1 VLFPTMEVG
10 FAWPDRDAAIADAKH
25 HIDRFRRHADEADDE

>member
-1 VLFPTMEVG
+1 MEVG

-25 HIDRFRRHADEADDE
+25 HIDRFRRRTDRDDD